1 MTELKTN
8 KLLEFQRMVGA
19 ISKDETNPFFKSK
32 YFDINGLIEAIKPVL
47 NKLDL
52 VLVQPIVVALSSDNK
67 NAIQTLLLD
76 GDKTILSSTFILPD
90 NIDPQ
95 KMGSA
100 ITYYRRYAI
109 QSMLLLQAEDDDSN
123 VASGKAETKI
133 FNKGF
138 EEANKTNSRL

>member
-1 MTELKTN
+1 MESTN
-8 KLLEFQRMVGA
+8 KLLEFQKKVGA

-47 NKLDL
+47 NELGL
-52 VLVQPIVVALSSDNK
+52 VLAQPIGITENGKNALST
-67 NAIQTLLLD
+67 ILLD
-76 GDKTILSSTFILPD
+76 GENIILSSEILLPD

-109 QSMLLLQAEDDDSN
+109 QSMLLLQAEDDDGN
-123 VASGKAETKI
+123 MGNKPEPKTYNPGYAKEVAQS
-133 FNKGF
+133 
-138 EEANKTNSRL
+138 NSRI